1 MIFPNKIKNFL
12 FDTFDCIKYSSI
24 MFRYILF
31 IIFILFKTSTL
42 LAQGYDVFGLGIY
55 DVKFDGSS
63 SNYATDIRYERRFDN
78 TLFDIGPEEDNF
90 FYLKPFFGIEATSD
104 SAIYFLGGIYLE
116 DNLGKL
122 FIGKED
128 KWNFTPSFGLG
139 YYDDG
144 NGKKLGNKL
153 EFRTTLELSYQLN
166 NDDRIGFSLGHIS
179 NANIGNKN
187 PGVEIISLSYQKP
200 F

>member
-1 MIFPNKIKNFL
+1 
-12 FDTFDCIKYSSI
+12 
-24 MFRYILF
+24 MFRNFF
-31 IIFILFKTSTL
+31 IILLFFFKSSFL
-42 LAQGYDVFGLGIY
+42 SAQGYDVFGIGIY

-63 SNYATDIRYERRFDN
+63 SNYATDIRFERRFDN
-78 TLFDIGPEEDNF
+78 TLVDIGPTVDNF
-90 FYLKPFFGIEATSD
+90 FYLKPFAGIEVTTD
-104 SAIYFLGGIYLE
+104 SALYVLGGIYLE

-122 FIGKED
+122 LTGNKN

-144 NGKKLGNKL
+144 DGKKLGNKL
-153 EFRTTLELSYQLN
+153 EFRTTLEMSYQLK
-166 NDDRIGFSLGHIS
+166 NDDRIGISLGHIS

>member
-1 MIFPNKIKNFL
+1 M
-12 FDTFDCIKYSSI
+12 S
-24 MFRYILF
+24 R
-31 IIFILFKTSTL
+31 
-42 LAQGYDVFGLGIY
+42 
-55 DVKFDGSS
+55 
-63 SNYATDIRYERRFDN
+63 
-78 TLFDIGPEEDNF
+78 
-90 FYLKPFFGIEATSD
+90 
-104 SAIYFLGGIYLE
+104 

-122 FIGKED
+122 FIGKEN

>member
-1 MIFPNKIKNFL
+1 
-12 FDTFDCIKYSSI
+12 
-24 MFRYILF
+24 MFRYLF
-31 IIFILFKTSTL
+31 IILLFL
-42 LAQGYDVFGLGIY
+42 LKSSYLFAQGYDVFGIGIY

-78 TLFDIGPEEDNF
+78 AIVDIGPEEDNF
-90 FYLKPFFGIEATSD
+90 FYLKPFVGLELTTD
-104 SAIYFLGGIYLE
+104 SAFYILGGIYLE
-116 DNLGKL
+116 DNLGRL
-122 FIGKED
+122 LIGNQN

-153 EFRTTLELSYQLN
+153 EFRTTLEISYQLK
-166 NDDRIGFSLGHIS
+166 NDDRIGISLGHIS